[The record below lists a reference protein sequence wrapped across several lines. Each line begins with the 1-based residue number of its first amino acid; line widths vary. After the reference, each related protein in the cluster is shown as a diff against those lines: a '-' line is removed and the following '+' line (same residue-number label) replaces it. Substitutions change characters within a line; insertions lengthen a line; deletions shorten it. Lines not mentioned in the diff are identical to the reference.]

1 MGNCASVKN
10 DINLDQAKQ
19 LAELQQKD
27 QFAFLLNVLNMST
40 NKKEFG
46 KYTNKQIQSLVAG
59 LLEANKDK
67 LLHPIAPVVEEVKQ
81 EVVEVK
87 QEAEQKVEQ
96 KVEEVKQEAVELQD
110 QQAEQE
116 QQPEQKQE

>member
-27 QFAFLLNVLNMST
+27 QFAFMLNVLNMST

-81 EVVEVK
+81 EVVEAK

-96 KVEEVKQEAVELQD
+96 KVEEVKQEAVELQE
-110 QQAEQE
+110 QQPEQE
-116 QQPEQKQE
+116 QPEQKQE